1 MPVSGQ
7 AAPGHDPRV
16 RLTGCRCDVLE
27 VSVVVKDDRAM
38 VLCHCGAE
46 QVDHVGGPVMT
57 TGCHPDLD
65 IAGMISDHLGTRN
78 PGMASPRASPL
89 SP

>member
-1 MPVSGQ
+1 
-7 AAPGHDPRV
+7 
-16 RLTGCRCDVLE
+16 
-27 VSVVVKDDRAM
+27 
-38 VLCHCGAE
+38 
-46 QVDHVGGPVMT
+46 VMT